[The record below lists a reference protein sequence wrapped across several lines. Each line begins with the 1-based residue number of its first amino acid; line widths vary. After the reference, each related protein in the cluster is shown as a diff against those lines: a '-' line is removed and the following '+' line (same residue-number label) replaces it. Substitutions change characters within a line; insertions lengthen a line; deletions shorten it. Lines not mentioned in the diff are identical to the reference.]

1 MDVIELCL
9 FADLFVLSALGLWIV
24 VLLFM
29 AAGKL
34 VIGGSQGERS
44 GI

>member
-1 MDVIELCL
+1 MEIIQWCL
-9 FADLFVLSALGLWIV
+9 FGDLFLLSALGLWLV